1 MECQKKTH
9 HSVETC
15 TYFHKHGKHAEVTL
29 PRYGVL
35 LGIFPIELF
44 RFLF

>member
-15 TYFHKHGKHAEVTL
+15 TYFHKRGKHAEVT
-29 PRYGVL
+29 PHAMVL

>member
-15 TYFHKHGKHAEVTL
+15 TYFHKRGKHAEVTP
-29 PRYGVL
+29 PRYGAV
-35 LGIFPIELF
+35 GDIPH
-44 RFLF
+44 